1 MPLPQLPKRRPTR
14 LLLALFLAAAIVA
27 ITRNGTEVSP
37 ATAIAPDAEAV
48 LVVDGI
54 DYPFELDTCFV
65 GNDSFVVAGHGRQ
78 NDEDFRVLASSSEV
92 ELAFGVTDE
101 ADPVPED
108 SLWLGTEDSVSWSA
122 TEAGVTAWLELAE
135 RLGDDQVV
143 HAAQLRINCG
153 VAS

>member
-1 MPLPQLPKRRPTR
+1 MPLRQLPTRRPT
-14 LLLALFLAAAIVA
+14 LLLVALFFAAAVA
-27 ITRNGTEVSP
+27 AMARNATEVSP
-37 ATAIAPDAEAV
+37 ALAVASDAEAV
-48 LVVDGI
+48 LVVDGV

-78 NDEDFRVLASSSEV
+78 NDEDFRVLASPSEV
-92 ELAFGVTDE
+92 ELAFGVVDE
-101 ADPVPED
+101 AAPVPED

-135 RLGDDQVV
+135 RLGDDQIV

-153 VAS
+153 VTS